1 MYKKYKGQI
10 PRGLAIGWMLLLT
23 FIARF
28 LIEFIKLPQVG
39 FEMKLIQ
46 TIGLNMGQLLS
57 LPFIIAGIWL
67 IIKANKS
74 KKVVRQP
81 QKTK

>member
-1 MYKKYKGQI
+1 
-10 PRGLAIGWMLLLT
+10 
-23 FIARF
+23 
-28 LIEFIKLPQVG
+28 
-39 FEMKLIQ
+39 MKLIQ